1 MTRTISN
8 GFKLLQG
15 RFRLNAR
22 KNFFIEKVVKHSN
35 RLPGEMVGSLSLEVF
50 LKRKGTER
58 HD

>member
-22 KNFFIEKVVKHSN
+22 KNFFIEKVAKHSN
-35 RLPGEMVGSLSLEVF
+35 GLPGEMVGSLSLEVF
-50 LKRKGTER
+50 MKRKGTER